1 MYVYVNICY
10 VYLYVCIVHTM
21 FPYFAV
27 GMYVYMYVCDV
38 NVVKFKEC
46 NCKSV
51 SQCMMS
57 CFSTLIV
64 LELLY
69 L

>member
-1 MYVYVNICY
+1 MYCR
-10 VYLYVCIVHTM
+10 
-21 FPYFAV
+21 PYFAV
-27 GMYVYMYVCDV
+27 GMYVCMYVCDV

-51 SQCMMS
+51 GQCMMS

-64 LELLY
+64 LGTTILIDSGSGGSGGGGWWW
-69 L
+69 

>member
-1 MYVYVNICY
+1 
-10 VYLYVCIVHTM
+10 
-21 FPYFAV
+21 
-27 GMYVYMYVCDV
+27 MYVCDV

-51 SQCMMS
+51 GQCMMS

-64 LELLY
+64 LGTTLPIVSCSSSSNGSCSR
-69 L
+69 